1 MGAFDVVVLGGGTA
15 GVHVA
20 TEVADGGKAVA
31 LVEAG
36 LIGGESAYLACLPSN
51 SLLLSAARGETW
63 EDAVARRNEVTG
75 GLDDSAPA
83 RRLTRAGVTV
93 IRGTGR
99 ITGPGT
105 VEVTLVP
112 GADPAPRSAPRSPA
126 GPAAGST
133 AGSSAGSTAGSSAG
147 STAGSSAGSTAG
159 PAAAGTTVTLTYS
172 DLVIATGCEPVAPPI
187 EGLCDIPAWTTAE
200 SLCSP
205 DLPRRLIVLGG
216 GPAGCELTQIYA
228 SFGSQV
234 TLVEAEPALLP
245 GEPAFAGEILAA
257 ALRRAGA
264 EIYLGSRAT
273 KVERTSDGLTLALA
287 DGTRIDAD
295 RLLLASGRR
304 PRLGGLG
311 LDALGLEVTPGM
323 ALPTTTR
330 CEVADVRG
338 PGRVWAAG
346 DVTGTTHT
354 HASHYQAGVVAAN
367 ILGRRREAD
376 YSAIPR
382 CVFTTPSVFAVGLVP
397 DGAAAARGQD
407 GAPAD
412 AATAAGTTAAST
424 TAASTTAGGTTAGGT
439 TAGGTTAG
447 GGGTASGS
455 AAAGSAAA
463 GNGSAGNGTAMAGDG
478 TRRILRIAKIPSEA
492 GAEAEAAAAV
502 AAAANPPESPRGARL
517 ITARA
522 NLGDTARAHL
532 GQDDL
537 GCLELYVDAES
548 GVLAGAVA
556 VGPDAASWMGE
567 VTLAIRAKVPMAVLA
582 DVVHAFPTYGEALET
597 ALRELAGTGESTVM
611 ADRKEK
617 GIGPLSELDMETPEG
632 DAVEQHQEVVADET
646 VTGLRRELPYDVNE
660 ADAAEQDRAVGFD
673 DDDYR

>member
-20 TEVADGGKAVA
+20 TEVAGGGKAVA

-36 LIGGESAYLACLPSN
+36 LIGGESPYLACLPSN

-63 EDAVARRNEVTG
+63 EDAVARRTEVTG

-83 RRLTRAGVTV
+83 RRLRRAGVTV

-99 ITGPGT
+99 ITAPGT
-105 VEVTLVP
+105 VEVTL
-112 GADPAPRSAPRSPA
+112 APDA
-126 GPAAGST
+126 GQ
-133 AGSSAGSTAGSSAG
+133 
-147 STAGSSAGSTAG
+147 
-159 PAAAGTTVTLTYS
+159 AAAGTPGVDTVPLAYS

-187 EGLCDIPAWTTAE
+187 EGLSDIPAWTTAE

-273 KVERTSDGLTLALA
+273 KAERTPDGLTLALA

-311 LDALGLEVTPGM
+311 LDALGLEITPGM

-330 CEVADVRG
+330 CEVAGVSSG

-354 HASHYQAGVVAAN
+354 HASHYQASVVAAN
-367 ILGRRREAD
+367 IGGQRREAD

-382 CVFTTPSVFAVGLVP
+382 CVFTTPSVFAVGVVP
-397 DGAAAARGQD
+397 GIAAEDQDEAAEDAAAAGPVADPVADRPVVTGDGSGSDHGAAAA
-407 GAPAD
+407 
-412 AATAAGTTAAST
+412 
-424 TAASTTAGGTTAGGT
+424 
-439 TAGGTTAG
+439 
-447 GGGTASGS
+447 
-455 AAAGSAAA
+455 
-463 GNGSAGNGTAMAGDG
+463 GDR
-478 TRRILRIAKIPSEA
+478 TRRMLRIARAPAEA
-492 GAEAEAAAAV
+492 ETQAQGEDAEGAEARSAAGAD
-502 AAAANPPESPRGARL
+502 GARL

-522 NLGDTARAHL
+522 SLGHTTRAHL
-532 GQDDL
+532 DQDDL
-537 GCLELYVDAES
+537 GCLELYADAET

-567 VTLAIRAKVPMAVLA
+567 VTLAIRARISVAVLA

-597 ALRELAGTGESTVM
+597 ALRELAGTGGSKVNAYRQEGGM
-611 ADRKEK
+611 
-617 GIGPLSELDMETPEG
+617 GPLSELDMETPEG
-632 DAVEQHQEVVADET
+632 DAIEQHQEVIEDET
-646 VTGLRRELPYDVNE
+646 VPGARREVPLDVNE
-660 ADAAEQDRAVGFD
+660 ADAAEQERAVGFD
-673 DDDYR
+673 DDNYR

>member
-1 MGAFDVVVLGGGTA
+1 MAAFDVVVLGGGTA

-20 TEVADGGKAVA
+20 TEVAAGGKTVA

-51 SLLLSAARGETW
+51 SLLLSATRGEPW
-63 EDAVARRNEVTG
+63 EDAVARRADVTG

-83 RRLTRAGVTV
+83 QRLRRAGVQV

-99 ITGPGT
+99 ITAPGT
-105 VEVTLVP
+105 VEVTLAP
-112 GADPAPRSAPRSPA
+112 DADRPADRPT
-126 GPAAGST
+126 AAGGKAS
-133 AGSSAGSTAGSSAG
+133 
-147 STAGSSAGSTAG
+147 
-159 PAAAGTTVTLTYS
+159 PAAAGSPASRVTTLTHS

-187 EGLCDIPAWTTAE
+187 EGLSDIPAWTTAQ
-200 SLCSP
+200 SLSSP

-216 GPAGCELTQIYA
+216 GPAGCELTQVYA

-234 TLVEAEPALLP
+234 TLVEAEPRLLP

-264 EIYLGSRAT
+264 EIRLGSRAT
-273 KVERTSDGLTLALA
+273 KAERTADGLTLALE
-287 DGTRIDAD
+287 DGTRIDAA

-304 PRLGGLG
+304 PRLSGLG
-311 LDALGLEVTPGM
+311 LDVLGLELTPGM

-330 CEVADVRG
+330 CEVAGTGGLSV
-338 PGRVWAAG
+338 RVWAAG

-354 HASHYQAGVVAAN
+354 HASHYQADVVAAN
-367 ILGRRREAD
+367 ILGRDREAD

-382 CVFTTPSVFAVGLVP
+382 CVFTTPSVFAVGTIP
-397 DGAAAARGQD
+397 GATEG
-407 GAPAD
+407 
-412 AATAAGTTAAST
+412 
-424 TAASTTAGGTTAGGT
+424 
-439 TAGGTTAG
+439 
-447 GGGTASGS
+447 GS
-455 AAAGSAAA
+455 AAADTASPDHRPDPSPDPSPDHGP
-463 GNGSAGNGTAMAGDG
+463 GNGTKV
-478 TRRILRIAKIPSEA
+478 RRMLRIARAPS
-492 GAEAEAAAAV
+492 AEAPAQGGTPSAQGGTGTEGGTV
-502 AAAANPPESPRGARL
+502 PEGDTVPQDGAGPRL

-522 NLGDTARAHL
+522 RLGDTARGYL

-537 GCLELYVDAES
+537 GCLELYADAGT

-567 VTLAIRAKVPMAVLA
+567 VTLAIRAKIPVAVLA

-597 ALRELAGTGESTVM
+597 ALRELAGTGGTAVRT
-611 ADRKEK
+611 DQQEK
-617 GIGPLSELDMETPEG
+617 GTRTLSELDMETPED
-632 DAVEQHQEVVADET
+632 DAIEQHQDVVADEAVAT
-646 VTGLRRELPYDVNE
+646 ARREVPFDVNE
-660 ADAAEQDRAVGFD
+660 ADAAEQERAVGFD

>member
-1 MGAFDVVVLGGGTA
+1 MGAFDVVVLGGGAA

-20 TEVADGGKAVA
+20 TEVAGGGKAVA

-51 SLLLSAARGETW
+51 SLLLSAARGGSW

-83 RRLTRAGVTV
+83 SRLARAGVTV

-99 ITGPGT
+99 ITAPGA
-105 VEVTLVP
+105 VEVTLGP
-112 GADPAPRSAPRSPA
+112 DAGMAP
-126 GPAAGST
+126 
-133 AGSSAGSTAGSSAG
+133 
-147 STAGSSAGSTAG
+147 
-159 PAAAGTTVTLTYS
+159 AGTTVPLAYS

-187 EGLCDIPAWTTAE
+187 EGLSDIPAWTTAQ
-200 SLCSP
+200 SLSSP

-216 GPAGCELTQIYA
+216 GPAGCEMTQVYA

-234 TLVEAEPALLP
+234 TLVEAEPTLLP
-245 GEPAFAGEILAA
+245 SEPAFAGEILAA

-273 KVERTSDGLTLALA
+273 KAERTPDGLTLALA

-311 LDALGLEVTPGM
+311 LDALGLTVTPGM

-330 CEVADVRG
+330 CEVAGVSANGSGRG
-338 PGRVWAAG
+338 WAAG

-354 HASHYQAGVVAAN
+354 HASHYQASVVAAN

-382 CVFTTPSVFAVGLVP
+382 CVFTTPTVFAVGTVP
-397 DGAAAARGQD
+397 DGAAAAGDED
-407 GAPAD
+407 G
-412 AATAAGTTAAST
+412 TAAAAAAAASSAT
-424 TAASTTAGGTTAGGT
+424 TGDG
-439 TAGGTTAG
+439 
-447 GGGTASGS
+447 
-455 AAAGSAAA
+455 AAGSGPAADPGPAA
-463 GNGSAGNGTAMAGDG
+463 GSGPAAGDG
-478 TRRILRIAKIPSEA
+478 TRRILRIAKIP
-492 GAEAEAAAAV
+492 AETSGGSGDEV
-502 AAAANPPESPRGARL
+502 AASPPESPGARL

-522 NLGDTARAHL
+522 SLGDTTRAHL

-537 GCLELYVDAES
+537 GCLELYADAES
-548 GVLAGAVA
+548 GVLVGAVA

-567 VTLAIRAKVPMAVLA
+567 VTLAIRAKVPVTVLA
-582 DVVHAFPTYGEALET
+582 DVVHAFPTYGEALQT
-597 ALRELAGTGESTVM
+597 AFRELAGAAGSTVM
-611 ADRKEK
+611 ADQKER

-632 DAVEQHQEVVADET
+632 DAFEQHQEVVADET
-646 VTGLRRELPYDVNE
+646 VTGVRHEIPFDVNE
-660 ADAAEQDRAVGFD
+660 ADAAEQERAVGFD

>member
-20 TEVADGGKAVA
+20 TEVAGGGKAVA

-51 SLLLSAARGETW
+51 SLLLSAARALTW
-63 EDAVARRNEVTG
+63 EDAVARRDEVTG

-83 RRLTRAGVTV
+83 ARLNRAGVTV
-93 IRGTGR
+93 VRGTGR
-99 ITGPGT
+99 ITSPGT
-105 VEVTLVP
+105 VEVTLAP
-112 GADPAPRSAPRSPA
+112 GAN
-126 GPAAGST
+126 
-133 AGSSAGSTAGSSAG
+133 
-147 STAGSSAGSTAG
+147 
-159 PAAAGTTVTLTYS
+159 PAAAVTTVSLTYS

-187 EGLCDIPAWTTAE
+187 EGLSDIPAWTTAE

-273 KVERTSDGLTLALA
+273 KAERTPDGLTLALA

-295 RLLLASGRR
+295 RLLLATGRR

-311 LDALGLEVTPGM
+311 LDALGLAVTPGM
-323 ALPTTTR
+323 ALPTTTK
-330 CEVADVRG
+330 CEVADVNG
-338 PGRVWAAG
+338 DKGRVWAAG
-346 DVTGTTHT
+346 DVTGTTYT
-354 HASHYQAGVVAAN
+354 HASHYQASVVAAN
-367 ILGRRREAD
+367 ILGQRREAD

-382 CVFTTPSVFAVGLVP
+382 CVFTTPSVFAVGVVP
-397 DGAAAARGQD
+397 GTPAGRDEAAEEAAGDGH
-407 GAPAD
+407 APAGD
-412 AATAAGTTAAST
+412 GH
-424 TAASTTAGGTTAGGT
+424 GP
-439 TAGGTTAG
+439 
-447 GGGTASGS
+447 
-455 AAAGSAAA
+455 AA
-463 GNGSAGNGTAMAGDG
+463 GNGATASNGTDPQTPQIQPVAAGG
-478 TRRILRIAKIPSEA
+478 EVFGSRRMLRIARTPAEA
-492 GAEAEAAAAV
+492 GTWPAR
-502 AAAANPPESPRGARL
+502 PEGARGTEVTDTEVTDTGL
-517 ITARA
+517 TDTGLVTVRA
-522 NLGDTARAHL
+522 SLGDTTRAHL

-537 GCLELYVDAES
+537 GCLELYADARS

-567 VTLAIRAKVPMAVLA
+567 ITLAIRAKISVEVLA

-597 ALRELAGTGESTVM
+597 ALRELAGTGGSTII
-611 ADRKEK
+611 ADQQEK
-617 GIGPLSELDMETPEG
+617 GTGPLSELDMETPEG
-632 DAVEQHQEVVADET
+632 DAIEQHQEVFADET
-646 VTGLRRELPYDVNE
+646 VTAARREVPFDVNE
-660 ADAAEQDRAVGFD
+660 ADAAEQERAVGFD